1 MTSIRSKAFYGCIS
15 LTSITL
21 PNSVTSIGDYAF
33 SSGVVQ
39 IKSHIQ
45 GIETLKAGKNAFGDR
60 DDITWIVP
68 AGVKGDEDMY
78 VKKYKA
84 QPWWNEK
91 WKIVHE

>member
-1 MTSIRSKAFYGCIS
+1 M
-15 LTSITL
+15 
-21 PNSVTSIGDYAF
+21 SIGKYAF
-33 SSGVVQ
+33 SSSGVIQ
-39 IKSHIQ
+39 IKSHIK
-45 GIETLKAGKNAFGDR
+45 GIETLKAGDNAFGDH

-68 AGVKGDEDMY
+68 AGIRGDEDMY